1 LTYSFEIW
9 GANTA
14 VVANQNATGINTS
27 AKVAAFKRKDP
38 VWAGG
43 SFDLDSPIN
52 FAVMKRLKLK
62 YGL

>member
-1 LTYSFEIW
+1 MLQELILCKSSSPYKGSGSE
-9 GANTA
+9 
-14 VVANQNATGINTS
+14 
-27 AKVAAFKRKDP
+27 

-62 YGL
+62 YGPKAGIIVKL

>member
-1 LTYSFEIW
+1 LEILR
-9 GANTA
+9 ANTA
-14 VVANQNATGINTS
+14 VVANQNATGINTLQS
-27 AKVAAFKRKDP
+27 SSPYKGSGSE

>member
-1 LTYSFEIW
+1 MLQELIL
-9 GANTA
+9 
-14 VVANQNATGINTS
+14 
-27 AKVAAFKRKDP
+27 AKVAALTKEADLK

-62 YGL
+62 YGLLKLELL